1 MRPLPSGMVG
11 ANKLIMKRSFQKP
24 RAPGFGRGGV
34 TGWAAYTALGAL
46 SIGMLVACG
55 DSEEAGALGELGAGT
70 FDYRCENSGD
80 LKCSE
85 TNAVD
90 EFELGAD
97 LGGGDALPQAV
108 AVGATFGIR
117 YAGSASDDGD
127 AGLVTV
133 DSVSADDK
141 RGPNVYSI
149 EQPAQAAFTA
159 TDSEGN
165 VVDFAVLTALEAT
178 EIGIWHDQDEL
189 RDITIDV
196 GETVRLTVA
205 PRSES
210 GTFLAGALPYD
221 WQVID
226 DSVAAISELN
236 GDPED
241 QVRNEGDVELLGVA
255 EGTTFVRVRSGD
267 LEAVVEVEVTP

>member
-1 MRPLPSGMVG
+1 MLG
-11 ANKLIMKRSFQKP
+11 ANKSLMKRSWQKP
-24 RAPGFGRGGV
+24 RASDLRRSGV
-34 TGWAAYTALGAL
+34 VRWTKRATLGVF
-46 SIGMLVACG
+46 STWMLVACG
-55 DSEEAGALGELGAGT
+55 DSQGAGALGELGAGT

-90 EFELGAD
+90 EFELGTD
-97 LGGGDALPQAV
+97 LGSGDSLPQAV

-117 YAGSASDDGD
+117 YAGSATDDGND
-127 AGLVTV
+127 VVVTV

-159 TDSEGN
+159 TDSDGN

-178 EIGIWHDQDEL
+178 ELGIWHDQDEL
-189 RDITIDV
+189 RDISLDV
-196 GETVRLTVA
+196 GDTIVLTVA

-221 WQVID
+221 WQVND
-226 DSVAAISELN
+226 DSVAAISEIN

-241 QVRNEGDVELLGVA
+241 RVRNEGDIELVGEA
-255 EGTTFVRVRSGD
+255 AGTTTLRVRSGD
-267 LEAVVEVEVTP
+267 LEAVIEVEVTP